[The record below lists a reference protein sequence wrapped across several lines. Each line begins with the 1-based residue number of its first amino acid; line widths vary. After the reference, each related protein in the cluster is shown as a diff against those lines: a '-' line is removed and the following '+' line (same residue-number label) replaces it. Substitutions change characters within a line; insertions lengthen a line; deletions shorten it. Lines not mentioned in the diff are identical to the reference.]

1 MSVGLFLTV
10 TLSFTAGP
18 NPQPSNAAVA
28 GHATNTA
35 TGTSTSPVDVVNG
48 ISTAGLVV
56 ALVTTGLVIYIASL
70 MLHPNAKCGRCK
82 GAGRHK
88 GALFSYATRLCTS
101 CKGRGTHPRI
111 GRRLLFRQPS

>member
-28 GHATNTA
+28 GHDTATN
-35 TGTSTSPVDVVNG
+35 TSPVDVVNG
-48 ISTAGLVV
+48 TGTAGLVV
-56 ALVTTGLVIYIASL
+56 ALVTTALVIYIASL

>member
-1 MSVGLFLTV
+1 MSVGPFLTV

-28 GHATNTA
+28 GHDTA
-35 TGTSTSPVDVVNG
+35 TGTSPVGVVNG
-48 ISTAGLVV
+48 TGTAGLVV
-56 ALVTTGLVIYIASL
+56 ALVTTALVIYIASL

>member
-28 GHATNTA
+28 GHDTA
-35 TGTSTSPVDVVNG
+35 AGTGTGTSPVDVVNG
-48 ISTAGLVV
+48 TGTAGLVV

>member
-1 MSVGLFLTV
+1 MSVGPFLAVTLTV
-10 TLSFTAGP
+10 TAGP

-28 GHATNTA
+28 GQAA
-35 TGTSTSPVDVVNG
+35 GTGTSTSPVEVVNG
-48 ISTAGLVV
+48 TGTAGLVV
-56 ALVTTGLVIYIASL
+56 ALLATALVIYVASL

-82 GAGRHK
+82 GAGRHR